1 MAKTSPI
8 IGANVGRVE
17 GADKVS
23 GQAIYGA
30 DVHFADALWGKILRS
45 PYPHAR
51 IKNIDTSKAWKV
63 EGVKAIVTGKDE
75 PEHYQ
80 GKSIRD
86 IPVMCWDKV
95 RYVGDKVAAV
105 AAESRDAAEEAV
117 NLIDVEYEQLP
128 AVFDVLEAMK
138 PDAPILH
145 DNAPGYD
152 GAPADIMAAA
162 GGNVLNKLT
171 FGKGDI
177 EKGFAE
183 ADLVLEHTFR
193 MPIHHQGYLEPQSFL
208 VKIDDDGKVNAWA
221 SSTKGPFG
229 TRGQFAKAA
238 GIPASQ
244 IRLQAVH
251 VGADFGGKSGAGEL
265 PICYFLAK
273 QAKRP
278 VKIVLTHTEELTAM
292 NPDHYTVV
300 RVKTGV
306 KRDGR
311 MTARYLQA
319 IHGTGAYAGM
329 KPGRASIGGAGSATP
344 YKIDNS
350 YMEALQVY
358 TNTVPCGFWR
368 APGAIQAVFAS
379 ESHMD
384 LIAKELKM
392 DPAKFRMMNLI
403 GEGEVN
409 ALGKTW
415 SGVKAKE
422 TLKAALDAAG
432 WKSPKRPNVGRGVAM
447 YERGTGAGKAWV
459 NLTAEAD
466 GTLTVFTVAGDQG
479 TGLQTV
485 LCQTVAAEMQVPY
498 ENVRCHI
505 GNTADVSYSVDVG
518 FGGSRSTNI
527 NSAVA
532 FQASAELRKKLNAQA
547 AKLLGCGEDQ
557 IVYKNGKFSANGKKS
572 RPLGLSDVVKASG
585 APVTVSV
592 ETEVPRKGSSTS
604 FIAQVAEVEVDP
616 ETGRVKLNKF
626 VSAHDVGTIINPL
639 GHQGQIDGEAIMAI
653 GSSLMEELID
663 DQGKITTTNLGEYK
677 IPNILD
683 IPKFK
688 TVLVKGGKNGPGP
701 YEAKGIGE
709 HANVTP
715 PAAIAN
721 AVHDACG
728 VRLFDVPVT
737 AEKVYRGLRE
747 NGLYKTGNRIVVV
760 GAQHAAPSEGR

>member
-1 MAKTSPI
+1 MAKPSSI
-8 IGANVGRVE
+8 IGAAVGRVE
-17 GADKVS
+17 GTDKVN
-23 GQAIYGA
+23 GTAIYGA

-51 IKNIDTSKAWKV
+51 IKNIDTSKAWKIP
-63 EGVKAIVTGKDE
+63 GVKAIVTGKDE

-86 IPVMCWDKV
+86 IPVLCWDKV
-95 RYVGDKVAAV
+95 RYIGDKVAAV
-105 AAESRDAAEEAV
+105 AAEDKDAAEEAIH
-117 NLIDVEYEQLP
+117 LIDVEYEELP
-128 AVFDVLEAMK
+128 AVFDVLEAIQ
-138 PDAPILH
+138 PGAPVLH
-145 DNAPGYD
+145 DNAPAYD
-152 GAPADIMAAA
+152 GAPADIMAPA
-162 GGNVLNKLT
+162 GGNIVNRQT
-171 FGKGDI
+171 FGKGDV
-177 EKGFAE
+177 EKGFAD
-183 ADLVLEHTFR
+183 ADLVFEHTFR
-193 MPIHHQGYLEPQSFL
+193 MPIHHQGYLEPQAFL
-208 VKIDDDGKVNAWA
+208 VKIDDNGTINAWA
-221 SSTKGPFG
+221 STKGPFG
-229 TRGQFAKAA
+229 TRNQFAKAV
-238 GIPASQ
+238 GIAPKQ

-300 RVKTGV
+300 KVKTGV
-306 KRDGR
+306 TRDGR
-311 MTARYLQA
+311 MIARKLQA

-344 YKIDNS
+344 YKIDHS
-350 YMEALQVY
+350 HMEALQVY

-392 DPAKFRMMNLI
+392 DPAKFRMMNLVA
-403 GEGEVN
+403 EGDEN
-409 ALGKTW
+409 ALGRKW

-432 WKSPKRPNVGRGVAM
+432 WNSPKPSTVGRGVAM
-447 YERGTGAGKAWV
+447 YERGTGAGKVWV
-459 NLTAEAD
+459 NLTAED
-466 GTLTVFTVAGDQG
+466 NGTITVFTVAGDQG
-479 TGLQTV
+479 TGLQTI
-485 LCQTVAAEMQVPY
+485 LCQTVANEMQVPY
-498 ENVRCHI
+498 EHVRCRI

-527 NSAVA
+527 NSAA
-532 FQASAELRKKLNAQA
+532 AHQASGELRKKLNAHA
-547 AKLLGCGEDQ
+547 ALLLKCAEDQ
-557 IVYKNGKFSANGKKS
+557 VVYKNGKFSIKGGKAKPVS
-572 RPLGLSDVVKASG
+572 LGEVVKAAG
-585 APVTVSV
+585 GPVTVSV

-604 FIAQVAEVEVDP
+604 FIAQVAEVEVDR

-626 VSAHDVGTIINPL
+626 VTAHDVGTIINPL

-653 GSSLMEELID
+653 GSGLMEELTQ
-663 DQGKITTTNLGEYK
+663 DQGRVTTTNLGEYK

-683 IPKFK
+683 IPKFQ
-688 TVLVKGGKNGPGP
+688 TVLVQGKNGPGP

-721 AVHDACG
+721 AVADACG

-737 AEKVYRGLRE
+737 AEKVYAALRA
-747 NGLYKTGNRIVVV
+747 R
-760 GAQHAAPSEGR
+760 Q

>member
-1 MAKTSPI
+1 MAKATGI
-8 IGANVGRVE
+8 IGARVGRVE
-17 GADKVS
+17 GVDKVS

-30 DVHFADALWGKILRS
+30 DVHFPDALWGKILRS
-45 PYPHAR
+45 PYAHAR
-51 IKNIDTSKAWKV
+51 IIRIDTSKAWKV
-63 EGVKAIVTGKDE
+63 PGVKAIVTGKDE

-86 IPVMCWDKV
+86 IPVLCWDKV

-105 AAESRDAAEEAV
+105 AAEDKDAAEEAIS
-117 NLIDVEYEQLP
+117 LIDVEYEQLP
-128 AVFDVLEAMK
+128 AVFDVLEAMQ
-138 PDAPILH
+138 PGAPILH
-145 DNAPGYD
+145 DNAPSYD
-152 GAPADIMAAA
+152 GAPAEIMAPA
-162 GGNVLNKLT
+162 GGNVVNRLT

-183 ADLVLEHTFR
+183 ADLVLEHVFR

-208 VKIDDDGKVNAWA
+208 VKLDDDETVHAWA
-221 SSTKGPFG
+221 STKGPFG
-229 TRGQFAKAA
+229 TRAQFAKAV
-238 GIPASQ
+238 GIAPKQ

-278 VKIVLTHTEELTAM
+278 VKIVLSHSEELTAM

-300 RVKTGV
+300 KVKTGV

-384 LIAKELKM
+384 LIARELQM
-392 DPAKFRMMNLI
+392 DPAKFRMVNLV
-403 GEGEVN
+403 GEDDVN

-422 TLKAALDAAG
+422 TLKAALNAAG
-432 WKSPKRPNVGRGVAM
+432 WRSPKGPNVGRGVAM
-447 YERGTGAGKAWV
+447 YERGTGAGKVWV

-466 GTLTVFTVAGDQG
+466 GTFTVFTVAGDQG
-479 TGLQTV
+479 TGLQTI

-498 ENVRCHI
+498 AKVRCRI

-527 NSAVA
+527 NSAAA
-532 FQASAELRKKLNAQA
+532 FQASGELRKKLNAQA
-547 AKLLGCGEDQ
+547 ATLLGCAAEQ
-557 IVYKNGKFSANGKKS
+557 ILYKAGKFSSRVGKHK
-572 RPLGLSDVVKASG
+572 PLTLIDVVKSAG
-585 APVTVSV
+585 GQVTVSV

-604 FIAQVAEVEVDP
+604 FIAQVAEVQVDP
-616 ETGRVKLNKF
+616 DTGKVKLNKF
-626 VSAHDVGTIINPL
+626 VTAHDVGTIINPL

-653 GSSLMEELID
+653 GTGLMEELTH
-663 DQGKITTTNLGEYK
+663 DQGKVTTTNLGEYK
-677 IPNILD
+677 IPNIID
-683 IPKFK
+683 VPKFK
-688 TVLVKGGKNGPGP
+688 TVLVKGKNGPGP

-737 AEKVYRGLRE
+737 AEKVYQALR
-747 NGLYKTGNRIVVV
+747 NK
-760 GAQHAAPSEGR
+760 A

>member
-1 MAKTSPI
+1 MATETQTTEPKYKV
-8 IGANVGRVE
+8 IGTRPVRHDGVDKVTGRAVYTVDIKLPGMLVGR
-17 GADKVS
+17 
-23 GQAIYGA
+23 
-30 DVHFADALWGKILRS
+30 ILRS

-51 IKNIDTSKAWKV
+51 IKSIDTAKAWKV
-63 EGVKAIVTGKDE
+63 PGVRAIVTGKDE

-86 IPVMCWDKV
+86 IPVLCWDKV
-95 RYVGDKVAAV
+95 RFVGDRVAAV
-105 AAESRDAAEEAV
+105 AAEDRDAAEEAV
-117 NLIDVEYEQLP
+117 NLIDVEYEELP
-128 AVFDVLEAMK
+128 AVFDVLEAME
-138 PDAPILH
+138 PGAPILH
-145 DNAPGYD
+145 DNAPAYD
-152 GAPADIMAAA
+152 GAPAAIMAPA
-162 GGNVLNKLT
+162 GGNVVNKQT

-183 ADLVLEHTFR
+183 ADLVLEHVFR

-208 VKIDDDGKVNAWA
+208 VKIDDDGTVNAWA
-221 SSTKGPFG
+221 STKGPFG
-229 TRGQFAKAA
+229 TRNQFAKAV
-238 GIPASQ
+238 GIAPKE

-292 NPDHYTVV
+292 NPDHYTVLK
-300 RVKTGV
+300 VKTGV

-319 IHGTGAYAGM
+319 VHGTGAYAGM

-344 YKIDNS
+344 YKIDNTH
-350 YMEALQVY
+350 MEALQVY

-368 APGAIQAVFAS
+368 APGAIQAVFAT

-392 DPAKFRMMNLI
+392 DPAKFRMMNLV
-403 GEGEVN
+403 GEGDEN
-409 ALGKTW
+409 GLGKTW

-422 TLKAALDAAG
+422 TLKAALDAAD
-432 WKSPKRPNVGRGVAM
+432 WKAPKRGNVGRGVAM
-447 YERGTGAGKAWV
+447 YERGTGAGKVWV
-459 NLTAEAD
+459 NLTAELN
-466 GTLTVFTVAGDQG
+466 GSLTVFTVAGDQG
-479 TGLQTV
+479 TGLQTI
-485 LCQTVAAEMQVPY
+485 LCQTVAMEMQVPY
-498 ENVRCHI
+498 EQVRCRI

-527 NSAVA
+527 NSAAA
-532 FQASAELRKKLNAQA
+532 FQASAELRKKLNGHA
-547 AKLLGCGEDQ
+547 AALLGCAEDQ
-557 IVYKNGKFSANGKKS
+557 VVYKAGRFSTKGSQRKS
-572 RPLGLSDVVKASG
+572 LTLSEVVKSTD

-604 FIAQVAEVEVDP
+604 FIAQVAEVEVDR
-616 ETGRVKLNKF
+616 ETGRVKLTKF

-653 GSSLMEELID
+653 GSGLMEELID
-663 DQGKITTTNLGEYK
+663 DHGKITTTNLGEYK

-688 TVLVKGGKNGPGP
+688 TVLVKGKNGPGP

-721 AVHDACG
+721 AVADACG

-737 AEKVYRGLRE
+737 AEKVYRALQSDALGMR
-747 NGLYKTGNRIVVV
+747 
-760 GAQHAAPSEGR
+760 

>member
-1 MAKTSPI
+1 MAKSNSI
-8 IGANVGRVE
+8 IGAAVGRVE

-23 GQAIYGA
+23 GAATYGA
-30 DVHFADALWGKILRS
+30 DVHCPDALWGKILRS

-51 IKNIDTSKAWKV
+51 IKSIDTSKAWKV
-63 EGVKAIVTGKDE
+63 AGVKAIVTGKDE

-86 IPVMCWDKV
+86 IPVLCWDKV
-95 RYVGDKVAAV
+95 RFVGDRVAAV
-105 AAESRDAAEEAV
+105 AAEDKDAAEEAIH
-117 NLIDVEYEQLP
+117 LIDVEYEELP
-128 AVFDVLEAMK
+128 AVFDVLEAIK
-138 PDAPILH
+138 PGAPVLH
-145 DNAPGYD
+145 DNAPAYD
-152 GAPADIMAAA
+152 GAPADIMAPA
-162 GGNVLNKLT
+162 GGNIVNKLT

-208 VKIDDDGKVNAWA
+208 VKIDDDGTVNAWA
-221 SSTKGPFG
+221 STKGPFG
-229 TRGQFAKAA
+229 SRGQFAKAV
-238 GIPASQ
+238 GIPPKQ
-244 IRLQAVH
+244 IHLQAVH

-278 VKIVLTHTEELTAM
+278 VKIVLTHSEELTAM

-300 RVKTGV
+300 KVKTGV

-392 DPAKFRMMNLI
+392 DPAKFRMINLV

-409 ALGKTW
+409 ALGRTW

-432 WKSPKRPNVGRGVAM
+432 WKTPKRANVGRGVAM
-447 YERGTGAGKAWV
+447 YERGTGAGKVWV

-466 GTLTVFTVAGDQG
+466 GSLTVFTVAGDQG

-498 ENVRCHI
+498 EHVRCRI

-527 NSAVA
+527 NSAAA

-547 AKLLGCGEDQ
+547 AQLLGCAEDQ
-557 IVYKNGKFSANGKKS
+557 VVYTRGKFSAKGAKGK
-572 RPLGLSDVVKASG
+572 PLTLREVVKAAG
-585 APVTVSV
+585 APVTVSL
-592 ETEVPRKGSSTS
+592 ETEVARKGSSTS

-616 ETGRVKLNKF
+616 ETGRVKLHKF

-653 GSSLMEELID
+653 GSGLMEELLD
-663 DQGKITTTNLGEYK
+663 DQGKVTTTNLGEYK
-677 IPNILD
+677 IPNIVD

-688 TVLVKGGKNGPGP
+688 TVLVKGKNGPGP

-721 AVHDACG
+721 AVQDACG
-728 VRLFDVPVT
+728 VRIFDTPVS
-737 AEKVYRGLRE
+737 AEKVYAALRAKAVTRKQGE
-747 NGLYKTGNRIVVV
+747 SRLG
-760 GAQHAAPSEGR
+760 

>member
-1 MAKTSPI
+1 MVKTQSI

-23 GQAIYGA
+23 GQAVYGA
-30 DVHFADALWGKILRS
+30 DVHFPDTLWGKILRS

-51 IKNIDTSKAWKV
+51 ILRIDASKAWQV
-63 EGVKAIVTGKDE
+63 PGVKAIVTGKDE
-75 PEHYQ
+75 PNHYQ

-95 RYVGDKVAAV
+95 RYVGDKVAAL
-105 AAESRDAAEEAV
+105 AAEDKDAAEEAI
-117 NLIDVEYEQLP
+117 NLIEVEYEELP

-138 PDAPILH
+138 PDAPVLH

-152 GAPADIMAAA
+152 GAPADIMAPA

-171 FGKGDI
+171 FGKGNI

-221 SSTKGPFG
+221 STKGPFG
-229 TRGQFAKAA
+229 TRGQFAKAV

-300 RVKTGV
+300 KVKTGV

-344 YKIDNS
+344 YRFDNS

-392 DPAKFRMMNLI
+392 DPAKFRMINLV
-403 GEGEVN
+403 GEGEEN
-409 ALGKTW
+409 ALGKSWT
-415 SGVKAKE
+415 GVKAKE

-432 WKSPKRPNVGRGVAM
+432 WKLPKRLNVGRGVAM

-459 NLTAEAD
+459 NLTIEPD

-479 TGLQTV
+479 TGLQTI

-498 ENVRCHI
+498 EDVRCRI

-527 NSAVA
+527 NSAAA
-532 FQASAELRKKLNAQA
+532 FQACAELR
-547 AKLLGCGEDQ
+547 AKLLTLAGTMLGCAADQ
-557 IVYKNGKFSANGKKS
+557 VVYKAGKFSSRGNKRQLLTLSEVVESNGT
-572 RPLGLSDVVKASG
+572 
-585 APVTVSV
+585 PVTVSI

-653 GSSLMEELID
+653 GSGLMEELLD
-663 DQGKITTTNLGEYK
+663 DQGKVTTTNLGEYK

-683 IPKFK
+683 IPRFK

-709 HANVTP
+709 HANVAP

-721 AVHDACG
+721 AVQDACG

-737 AEKVYRGLRE
+737 AEKVY
-747 NGLYKTGNRIVVV
+747 
-760 GAQHAAPSEGR
+760 AALQGKA

>member
-1 MAKTSPI
+1 MARASSI
-8 IGANVGRVE
+8 IGAPVWRVE

-23 GQAIYGA
+23 GRAAYGA
-30 DVHFADALWGKILRS
+30 DVHFPNTLWGKILRS
-45 PYPHAR
+45 PHPHAR
-51 IKNIDTSKAWKV
+51 IRNIDLSKALKV
-63 EGVKAIVTGKDE
+63 PGVMAIVTGSDE

-86 IPVMCWDKV
+86 IPVLCWGKV

-117 NLIDVEYEQLP
+117 NLIEVDYEELP
-128 AVFDVLEAMK
+128 AVFDVLAAMQ
-138 PDAPILH
+138 PGAPVLH
-145 DNAPGYD
+145 ENAPAYD
-152 GAPADIMAAA
+152 GAPADIMAPA

-171 FGKGDI
+171 WGKGDV

-183 ADLVLEHTFR
+183 ADLVLEHSFR
-193 MPIHHQGYLEPQSFL
+193 IPIHHQGYLEPQSFL
-208 VKIDDDGKVNAWA
+208 VKIDDDGSVDAWA
-221 SSTKGPFG
+221 STKSPFG
-229 TRGQFAKAA
+229 TRAQFAKAA
-238 GIPASQ
+238 GIAASR
-244 IRLQAVH
+244 IRVHAVH

-265 PICYFLAK
+265 PICYFLARR
-273 QAKRP
+273 AKRP
-278 VKIVLTHTEELTAM
+278 VKILLTHAEELAAM

-300 RVKTGV
+300 TVKTGV

-329 KPGRASIGGAGSATP
+329 KPGRASIGGAGTAGP

-379 ESHMD
+379 ESHID
-384 LIAKELKM
+384 LIARELKM
-392 DPAKFRMMNLI
+392 DPAQFRMINLV

-422 TLKAALDAAG
+422 TLEAALDAGSWRA
-432 WKSPKRPNVGRGVAM
+432 PKRSHVGRGVAM
-447 YERGTGAGKAWV
+447 YERGTGAGKVWV
-459 NLTAEAD
+459 NLTAETD

-479 TGLQTV
+479 TGLQTI
-485 LCQTVAAEMQVPY
+485 LCQTVAHEMGVPY
-498 ENVRCHI
+498 EQVRCRI
-505 GNTADVSYSVDVG
+505 GSTADVSYSVDVG

-527 NSAVA
+527 NSAAA
-532 FQASAELRKKLNAQA
+532 FEASAELRKKLAVQA
-547 AKLLGCGEDQ
+547 ARLLGCGEGELE
-557 IVYKNGKFSANGKKS
+557 YRNGKFSHRQRKS
-572 RPLGLSDVVKASG
+572 KALGLSDVVKAGG

-604 FIAQVAEVEVDP
+604 FVAQVAEVEVDP
-616 ETGRVKLNKF
+616 ETGRVKLCSF
-626 VSAHDVGTIINPL
+626 VSAHDVGTIINPV
-639 GHQGQIDGEAIMAI
+639 GHQGQIDGEAVMAI
-653 GSSLMEELID
+653 GSGLMEELIGD
-663 DQGKITTTNLGEYK
+663 EGKITTANLGEYK
-677 IPNILD
+677 IPNIAD
-683 IPKFK
+683 IPRFK
-688 TVLVKGGKNGPGP
+688 TVLVKGGNAPGP

-709 HANVTP
+709 HANVSP

-721 AVHDACG
+721 AIQDACG
-728 VRLFDVPVT
+728 VRLFEIPAT
-737 AEKVYRGLRE
+737 AERVYRELR
-747 NGLYKTGNRIVVV
+747 KAR
-760 GAQHAAPSEGR
+760 GAGAEA

>member
-1 MAKTSPI
+1 M
-8 IGANVGRVE
+8 
-17 GADKVS
+17 
-23 GQAIYGA
+23 
-30 DVHFADALWGKILRS
+30 HFADALWGKILRS

-51 IKNIDTSKAWKV
+51 IKSIDTSKAWKV
-63 EGVKAIVTGKDE
+63 PGVKAIVTGKDE

-86 IPVMCWDKV
+86 IPVLCWDKV
-95 RYVGDKVAAV
+95 RYIGDKVAAV
-105 AAESRDAAEEAV
+105 AAESRDAAEEAI
-117 NLIDVEYEQLP
+117 NLIDVEYEELP

-138 PDAPILH
+138 PGAPVLH
-145 DNAPGYD
+145 DNAPAYD
-152 GAPADIMAAA
+152 GAPAEIMAPA

-208 VKIDDDGKVNAWA
+208 VKIDDDGTVNAWA
-221 SSTKGPFG
+221 STKGPFG
-229 TRGQFAKAA
+229 SRGQFAKAV
-238 GIPASQ
+238 GIAPKQ
-244 IRLQAVH
+244 IHLQAVH

-278 VKIVLTHTEELTAM
+278 VKILLTHSEELTAM

-300 RVKTGV
+300 KVKTGV

-392 DPAKFRMMNLI
+392 DPAKFRMMNLV
-403 GEGEVN
+403 GEGEEN
-409 ALGKTW
+409 ALGKSW

-432 WKSPKRPNVGRGVAM
+432 WKSPKRANVGRGLAM
-447 YERGTGAGKAWV
+447 YERGTGAGKVWV
-459 NLTAEAD
+459 NLTAELD
-466 GTLTVFTVAGDQG
+466 GSLTVFTVAGDQG

-498 ENVRCHI
+498 EQVRCRI

-527 NSAVA
+527 NSAAA

-547 AKLLGCGEDQ
+547 AQLLACAEDQVVYKSGQFSSKGSKRKLLT
-557 IVYKNGKFSANGKKS
+557 
-572 RPLGLSDVVKASG
+572 LSEVVNSTD
-585 APVTVSV
+585 APIAVSV

-604 FIAQVAEVEVDP
+604 FIAQVAEVEVDRD
-616 ETGRVKLNKF
+616 TGRVKLTKF

-653 GSSLMEELID
+653 GSGLMEELTH
-663 DQGKITTTNLGEYK
+663 DQGKVTTTNLGEYK

-688 TVLVKGGKNGPGP
+688 TVLVKGKNGPGP

-721 AVHDACG
+721 AVARRLRRAHLRHAGDGGKSVCG
-728 VRLFDVPVT
+728 
-737 AEKVYRGLRE
+737 AA
-747 NGLYKTGNRIVVV
+747 
-760 GAQHAAPSEGR
+760 GAAVKSGERKNLAAPFHLAVI